1 MKREKTV
8 RTGNKEKRLPIVFR
22 RKLLTVTAF
31 IMLFSMAFI
40 ALITPLLKNLSVL
53 DILSPQ
59 LSEIKEEVVYNS
71 DFIFD
76 AVKSMFMYDSKLPDE
91 EFITSTL
98 EYWGSPQW
106 YVIDENGTVIMSD
119 DKSKIN
125 TTVPEDSVIG
135 GYHREL
141 SDTQKGSCRISD
153 IPSEDFQS
161 GNWEKYVAASL
172 GNGAVMVV
180 IFDSSTYYPQTD
192 GIMESVCS
200 FKTVGKN
207 GCDLIVHQDGT
218 IISPPEKIR
227 TEKNNKL
234 TQSDIKKLLSAAPE
248 NSLLQVNLQGTEYCA
263 IYQQADGYY
272 AVSIISKN
280 EVMLSLYIII
290 LVSMF
295 LMLLLLVIVFLRVN
309 GLTKRLIVD
318 NIGKI
323 NSELSE
329 ITGGNLDVEIDVKD
343 NLEFRQLSD
352 GINTTVSSLK
362 GYIARES
369 ERFNKELELAR
380 AIQTSALPN
389 VFPPYPNRH
398 DIDVYASMNPAK
410 QVGGDF
416 YDFFFIDSTH
426 FAFLVADVSDKGIPA
441 AMFMMK
447 AKTIIKSLAQANR
460 SADEIIC
467 IANNALCEDNEAD
480 MFVTL
485 WFGILDTDKGLVSY
499 INAGHCKPLIRRSG
513 TGFEFVRERPDF
525 VVAGEESV
533 PYTRRELKLCSGDA
547 LFLYTDGVTEAVD
560 ISDELYGDDRLQT
573 ALNAQST
580 SSARGICETVR
591 KDLTLYS
598 DGATQTDDITMLA
611 VVFNGMRLYREIT
624 VEAKVE
630 RLSEVNAFL
639 EEQLDASEF
648 DMRSA
653 TQICVIAD
661 DVCSNIVYY
670 AYPDKDSGMMKVAF
684 SFDPKTDEAEI
695 TFTDSGIPFNPLNV
709 PEPDISKIEEG
720 DEGGLGIMLVRKF
733 SDKLLYEYSN
743 GQNILKII
751 KKRNRNKTE

>member
-460 SADEIIC
+460 S
-467 IANNALCEDNEAD
+467 
-480 MFVTL
+480 
-485 WFGILDTDKGLVSY
+485 
-499 INAGHCKPLIRRSG
+499 
-513 TGFEFVRERPDF
+513 
-525 VVAGEESV
+525 
-533 PYTRRELKLCSGDA
+533 
-547 LFLYTDGVTEAVD
+547 
-560 ISDELYGDDRLQT
+560 
-573 ALNAQST
+573 
-580 SSARGICETVR
+580 
-591 KDLTLYS
+591 
-598 DGATQTDDITMLA
+598 
-611 VVFNGMRLYREIT
+611 
-624 VEAKVE
+624 
-630 RLSEVNAFL
+630 
-639 EEQLDASEF
+639 
-648 DMRSA
+648 
-653 TQICVIAD
+653 
-661 DVCSNIVYY
+661 
-670 AYPDKDSGMMKVAF
+670 
-684 SFDPKTDEAEI
+684 
-695 TFTDSGIPFNPLNV
+695 
-709 PEPDISKIEEG
+709 
-720 DEGGLGIMLVRKF
+720 
-733 SDKLLYEYSN
+733 
-743 GQNILKII
+743 
-751 KKRNRNKTE
+751 

>member
-329 ITGGNLDVEIDVKD
+329 ITGGNLEVEIDVKD

-460 SADEIIC
+460 R
-467 IANNALCEDNEAD
+467 
-480 MFVTL
+480 
-485 WFGILDTDKGLVSY
+485 Y

-560 ISDELYGDDRLQT
+560 TSDELYGDDRLRT
-573 ALNAQST
+573 ALNAHSPL
-580 SSARGICETVR
+580 SSREICEMVH
-591 KDLTLYS
+591 KDLRLYS
-598 DGATQTDDITMLA
+598 NGATQTDDITMLA

-630 RLSEVNAFL
+630 KLSEINAFL
-639 EEQLDASEF
+639 EELLDASKF

-661 DVCSNIVYY
+661 DICSNIVYY
-670 AYPDKDSGMMKVAF
+670 AYPDKDNGMMKVAF
-684 SFDPKTDEAEI
+684 SFDPKNDEAEI

-720 DEGGLGIMLVRKF
+720 EEGGLGIMLVRKF